1 LKSVTNPL
9 LLVVSD
15 LSCQRG
21 ERPLFSGLSFS
32 LGAGEVLVV
41 TGPNGVGKTSLL
53 RMIAGLTQ
61 KSTGKIEL
69 EGQIEFEGQGD
80 DAPLS
85 EHMHYLGHRD
95 GLRAALTALENLNFA
110 THTFGAPN
118 LTPQDA
124 LSRVGLLRVADLPVG
139 VLSAGQRRRV
149 ALARL
154 LVSKRP
160 IWLLDEPTS
169 GLDTASQEKVA
180 DIIRDHTATG
190 GMVIAATHL
199 ALTVASVRTLRFA
212 ADGSHGLVQGDA

>member
-21 ERPLFSGLSFS
+21 ERPLFNGLSFS
-32 LGAGEVLVV
+32 LGSGEVLVV

-53 RMIAGLTQ
+53 RLIAGLTQ
-61 KSTGKIEL
+61 KATGKIDL
-69 EGQIEFEGQGD
+69 QGQGD

-110 THTFGAPN
+110 TNTFGAPN

-169 GLDTASQEKVA
+169 GLDTASQERVA
-180 DIIRDHTATG
+180 DIIHDHTATG

-199 ALTVASVRTLRFA
+199 ALNVASVRALRFA
-212 ADGSHGLVQGDA
+212 ADGSHSLVRGDT